1 MVTLKQ
7 FSLSEWSTNYILAQI
22 TILYSSFTDCF
33 LSIFFSFIS
42 ITVCHCSP
50 EASCLK
56 QYSAARRW
64 PGWATGLWCRPVS
77 VRAEPRLFPRGGPC
91 LAPCPPP
98 PSHRQACGCHWHQS
112 CGGGWRGGAKAPRSL
127 PGSGQGNVPSS
138 DGGKSHGGRFR
149 GGSFVIP
156 RCWHGSW
163 SSSLSPCNDIAC
175 TGDDVWPHYQSL
187 IGLLHSFTF
196 SFSLASSNCFLSS
209 SLFLSHPAS
218 DSSLKAFHTCFES
231 KLIIF
236 LSLVFFM

>member
-1 MVTLKQ
+1 MAWLGDWVVVPACLCESGAQALPTWWPLP
-7 FSLSEWSTNYILAQI
+7 SALPPSSVSPPGLWVLLAPG
-22 TILYSSFTDCF
+22 L
-33 LSIFFSFIS
+33 
-42 ITVCHCSP
+42 
-50 EASCLK
+50 
-56 QYSAARRW
+56 RRW
-64 PGWATGLWCRPVS
+64 VG
-77 VRAEPRLFPRGGPC
+77 
-91 LAPCPPP
+91 
-98 PSHRQACGCHWHQS
+98 
-112 CGGGWRGGAKAPRSL
+112 GGAKAPRSL

-236 LSLVFFM
+236 LSLVFFT